1 MADMQLAT
9 ASRIQ
14 KWDSDFFLEYVRD
27 TRYRPFMGRSTKNA
41 MMPFVVKYELA
52 SGGKTVNIPL
62 ITRLKG
68 GGVQGTTRLVGN
80 EEALGNFN
88 KPITVNWNRNGVS
101 IPKPEESWTEID
113 LREASRMQLRTWAA
127 EVLRDDITC
136 ALMAYD
142 GTSFLGG
149 KSADDT
155 ATPPRTPLQAYQA
168 VSEATKNAWLA
179 ANADRFLFGIA
190 VSNNAANNHANSL
203 LNVDTTNDRLSSAM
217 VSLAKIRAQL
227 ADPRIRPFKTD
238 DAAGREYFVMFV
250 SSLGMNQLKQDTA
263 MVNANRD
270 ARAREGSGMNDN
282 PIFQSGDLIWD
293 GVIIREVPEIP
304 VIVGAGNGG
313 SDVAPAFLCGAQAV
327 GIAWGQEPATRIKK
341 EDDYGFV
348 YGVAIEEC
356 RATSKLTF
364 ASGASGATVQHGML
378 TLWHSA
384 PALA

>member
-9 ASRIQ
+9 ASRIS
-14 KWDSDFFLEYVRD
+14 KWDSQFFTEYVRD
-27 TRYRPFMGRSTKNA
+27 TRYRPYMGRASRNA
-41 MMPFVVKYELA
+41 MMPIVVKYELA

-88 KPITVNWNRNGVS
+88 KSITVNWNRNGVS

-113 LREASRMQLRTWAA
+113 LREAARMQLRTWAS

-136 ALMAYD
+136 ALLAFD

-149 KSADDT
+149 KGADDT
-155 ATPPRTPLQAYQA
+155 SVATRTPLQAYLNY
-168 VSEATKNAWLA
+168 SEGVKDAWLA
-179 ANADRFLFGIA
+179 ANADRFLFGAA
-190 VSNNAANNHANSL
+190 VSNNSANDHSASL
-203 LNVDTTNDRLSSAM
+203 LNVDTTNDRLTSAL
-217 VSLAKIRAQL
+217 VSLAKIRAQQ
-227 ADPRIRPFKTD
+227 ADPRLRPFKTD
-238 DAAGREYFVMFV
+238 DAEGREWFVMFV

-263 MVNANRD
+263 MVQANRE
-270 ARAREGSGMNDN
+270 ARPRDVAAN

-304 VIVGAGNGG
+304 VIPGVGNGG

-327 GIAWGQEPATRIKK
+327 GLAWGQEPATRIKK

-356 RATSKLTF
+356 RAASKMTFSSGLT
-364 ASGASGATVQHGML
+364 GQTVQHGML
-378 TLWHSA
+378 TVWHSA

>member
-1 MADMQLAT
+1 MADTSLAL
-9 ASRIQ
+9 ASRVQ
-14 KWDSDFFLEYVRD
+14 KWDANFFTEYVRD
-27 TRYRPFMGRSTKNA
+27 LRYRPFMGRVSRNA
-41 MMPFVVKYELA
+41 MMPIIVNYELTG
-52 SGGKTVNIPL
+52 GGKTVNMPL

-68 GGVQGTTRLVGN
+68 GGVQGVTRLVGN

-113 LREASRMQLRTWAA
+113 LREASRMQLRTWAS
-127 EVLRDDITC
+127 EILRDDITC

-142 GTSFLGG
+142 GTSFLAG

-155 ATPPRTPLQAYQA
+155 ASTPRTPLQAYQA
-168 VSEATKNAWLA
+168 VSEGTKNAWLA

-190 VSNNAANNHANSL
+190 VSNNASNNHANSL
-203 LNVDTTNDRLSSAM
+203 LNIDTTNDKLSSAM
-217 VSLAKIRAQL
+217 VSLAKIRAQQ
-227 ADPRIRPFKTD
+227 ADPRLRPFKTD
-238 DAAGREYFVMFV
+238 DAQGREWFVMFV

-263 MVNANRD
+263 MVAANRE
-270 ARAREGSGMNDN
+270 ARPRDVEAN
-282 PIFQSGDLIWD
+282 PIFQAGDLIWD

-304 VIVGAGNGG
+304 VITGVGNAG

-327 GIAWGQEPATRIKK
+327 GVAWGQEPATRVKK

-348 YGVAIEEC
+348 YGVAVEEC
-356 RATSKLTF
+356 RAASKMTY
-364 ASGASGATVQHGML
+364 ASGLSGTTVQHGML